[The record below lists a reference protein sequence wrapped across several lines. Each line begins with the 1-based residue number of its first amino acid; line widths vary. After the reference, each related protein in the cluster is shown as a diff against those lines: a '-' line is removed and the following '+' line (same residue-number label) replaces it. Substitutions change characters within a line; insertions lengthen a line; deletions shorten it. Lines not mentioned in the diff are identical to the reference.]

1 MNLATSQFDLYFPEE
16 KRYIGE
22 TINNENIVENKVIP
36 KEFSVWDKIDIK
48 GPNKTIKNIV
58 DYFKDNYNVD
68 IDYINYKNYTLVSL
82 LDDDKDLDKTIESL
96 IEKYVILNR
105 KTKYIKLEISGS
117 LDDIEISTP
126 TIRYIINND

>member
-1 MNLATSQFDLYFPEE
+1 M
-16 KRYIGE
+16 
-22 TINNENIVENKVIP
+22 IP

-82 LDDDKDLDKTIESL
+82 FDDDKDLDKTIESL